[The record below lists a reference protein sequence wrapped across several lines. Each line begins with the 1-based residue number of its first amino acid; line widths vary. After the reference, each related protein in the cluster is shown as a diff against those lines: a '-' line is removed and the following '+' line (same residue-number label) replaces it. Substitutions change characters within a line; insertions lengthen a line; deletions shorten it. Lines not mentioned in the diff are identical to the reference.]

1 MSCVELQGIFLDLYN
16 DSVDSDETREYQ
28 HFPFYPFAVA
38 ETAYIK
44 QLFEWCE
51 QNNKILNLNMPESS
65 MPVLHL
71 CHSITADS
79 CGNIQHWS
87 LADRLVSNSAG
98 KRHLLLPPLLEDD
111 KVVADPSGMWLENAN
126 KSMWYGELPC
136 PWQQPPAGCTW
147 ATPGW
152 AALAQMAAANAPF
165 ANLLADAV
173 TVGGDTSPWRRE
185 ADCALLFHCNTT
197 GKVPMAFVTISNQGA
212 GNLPL
217 ALVSVRLDRYLR
229 LPAGH
234 AYNIMLWDGCASFTM
249 LASGDGADLS
259 TKVVELVLQAYEV
272 KALAYVPA
280 GASDGGRLLGNGDK
294 DGSADGA
301 GALVAGRAMATVG
314 VSIAVVMAVLALV
327 LALAQPCALE

>member
-1 MSCVELQGIFLDLYN
+1 MFQPVSAISLCTD
-16 DSVDSDETREYQ
+16 
-28 HFPFYPFAVA
+28 PFAVA

-44 QLFEWCE
+44 KLFEWCE

-197 GKVPMAFVTISNQGA
+197 GKVPMAFVTISNRGA

-249 LASGDGADLS
+249 LASGDGGDLS

-280 GASDGGRLLGNGDK
+280 GASGGGRLLGNGDK
-294 DGSADGA
+294 DGGADGA